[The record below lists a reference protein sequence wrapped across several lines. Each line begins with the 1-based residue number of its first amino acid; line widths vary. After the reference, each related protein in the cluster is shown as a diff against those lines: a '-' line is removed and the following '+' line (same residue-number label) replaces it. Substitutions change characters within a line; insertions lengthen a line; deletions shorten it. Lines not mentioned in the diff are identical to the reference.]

1 MRTICNTPG
10 LQVRYVLYHNALRV
24 IKGDI
29 DRESH
34 EEGMNQDRLRFWNG
48 EDDMVPAGFTE
59 H

>member
-1 MRTICNTPG
+1 M
-10 LQVRYVLYHNALRV
+10 LHVLYHNALLV
-24 IKGDI
+24 IKGDL

-48 EDDMVPAGFTE
+48 EDDVVPAGFTE